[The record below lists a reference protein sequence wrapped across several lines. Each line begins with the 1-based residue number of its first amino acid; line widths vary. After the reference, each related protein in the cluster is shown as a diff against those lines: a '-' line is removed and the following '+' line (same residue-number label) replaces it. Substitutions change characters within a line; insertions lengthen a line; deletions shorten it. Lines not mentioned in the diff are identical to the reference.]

1 MRVKRAKPSNI
12 ARRCAKLRAGDTLVL
27 EEGLYRH
34 PLVLNGV
41 RGTANHPI
49 IIRAEEGAVFTS
61 GMSLEKYGRI
71 ANLTAMRRQAAGY
84 YPSVGQTADE
94 AALAFIHCQHIVLR
108 GLSFL
113 RCWPTAVYL
122 DECQHVTLDRLSFR
136 EGTIA
141 IGANGLTTR
150 DITVSNCDW
159 KQDVSADN
167 DMWNRIPWRLIHGSK
182 KNTNGIAV
190 DPKGDYRA
198 WDGDFFRAWDVAGNI
213 IIRNNRICDAFNGIH
228 FFNRADRLAPGIDAI
243 GLEFN
248 NGRRASANVLIE
260 GNSFTRIRDNVIE
273 PEDYAWNWVIRHNTF
288 ADCYRP
294 FSFEL
299 QRAGW
304 FYVYGN
310 YGWVN
315 NPPSMLPE
323 PGERTKCSHFK
334 LGGDQE
340 NEGGIHVFFNSWYYR
355 KGKGIFPKGALGKLR
370 HHNNAIGFGDPA
382 NARMFGK
389 TGKLHNVSTTTA
401 SAAEFSDN
409 LETHFTR
416 EWSEEDYGIIFDGD
430 IVEDLDFPQ
439 ALRDRGFALGD
450 RSRGCSPEFAHPEA
464 ARPDLSIS
472 EGSPAHG
479 SSIAMTIILPDGVW
493 FEIPEGLN
501 VGAFQKSGAY
511 EAIDDNF
518 GFLPD
523 ATGVPITQ
531 QVREEQDDEEEDAG
545 QKPSLLLF

>member
-1 MRVKRAKPSNI
+1 MHVKRARPSNV
-12 ARRCAKLRAGDTLVL
+12 AKRCAKLRAGDTLVL

-34 PLVLNGV
+34 PLVLSGI
-41 RGTANHPI
+41 RGTSCDPI
-49 IIRAEEGAVFTS
+49 VIQAEDGAVFTS
-61 GMSLEKYGRI
+61 GMSLEKYGRM

-94 AALAFIHCQHIVLR
+94 ATLAFIHCQHIVLR
-108 GLSFL
+108 GVSFQ
-113 RCWPTAVYL
+113 RCWPTAVYM
-122 DECQHVTLDRLSFR
+122 DECQHMTLDRLSFR

-150 DITVSNCDW
+150 DITVCNCDW
-159 KQDVSADN
+159 KQDVSAEN
-167 DMWNRIPWRLIHGSK
+167 DMWNRIPWRLVHGSK
-182 KNTNGIAV
+182 KNTDGIPV
-190 DPKGDYRA
+190 DPEGDYRA

-228 FFNRADRLAPGIDAI
+228 FFNRIDHLAPGIDAI

-260 GNSFTRIRDNVIE
+260 GNTFTRIRDNAIE

-315 NPPSMLPE
+315 NPPSMLPK
-323 PGERTKCSHFK
+323 PGKRTSCSHFK
-334 LGGDQE
+334 LGGNQK

-370 HHNNAIGFGDPA
+370 HYNNAIGFADPA
-382 NARMFGK
+382 NARFFGK
-389 TGKLHNVSTTTA
+389 TGALHDVSA
-401 SAAEFSDN
+401 SASATEFRDN

-416 EWSEEDYGIIFDGD
+416 KWGKGDFDIVFDGD
-430 IVEDLDFPQ
+430 LVEDRDFPQ
-439 ALRDRGFALGD
+439 ALRRRGFALGG
-450 RSRGCSPEFAHPEA
+450 RSRGGSPEFAHPEA
-464 ARPDLSIS
+464 ARPDLSLS
-472 EGSPAHG
+472 AGSPAHG
-479 SSIAMTIILPDGVW
+479 SSIAMTISLPDGAR
-493 FEIPEGLN
+493 FDIPWGLN
-501 VGAFQKSGAY
+501 IGACQEPGAY
-511 EAIDDNF
+511 EAIDDRF

-523 ATGVPITQ
+523 AVTRPVA
-531 QVREEQDDEEEDAG
+531 DEPEKEPDEII